1 MTIHELRST
10 NNKPE
15 TKLLNIKQFRYASD
29 NLGYLLY
36 AEKSAIAIDGGAV
49 DQIISFA
56 GQDAL
61 KIEYVTNTHSHPDHT
76 MGLKSL
82 LDKSGAV
89 YLDHNSLLQKGFIGL
104 DGQKIDVYHT
114 PGHTN
119 DSVTFHAGNFLVTG
133 DTLFNGTVGN
143 CFSGDLFAFYNSIVR
158 LISFPKDTIIYA
170 GHDYVEYSMSF
181 ARIIEPGNGEID
193 SFLKKYNPEHVSSKL
208 EDEFKVNP
216 YLRFNDP
223 EMISVL
229 KAKGL
234 PVSTEF
240 ERWESIMGMG

>member
-1 MTIHELRST
+1 M
-10 NNKPE
+10 
-15 TKLLNIKQFRYASD
+15 NIKQFRYSSD

-56 GQDAL
+56 GQNGL

-82 LDKSGAV
+82 LGKSGAV
-89 YLDHNSLLQKGFIGL
+89 YLDHNTLPAKGFIGL
-104 DGQKIDVYHT
+104 AGEKISIYHT
-114 PGHTN
+114 PGHTD
-119 DSVTFHAGNFLVTG
+119 DSVTFHAGNFLITG

-143 CFSGDLFAFYNSIVR
+143 CFSGDLLAFYNSIVR
-158 LISFPKDTIIYA
+158 LISLPKDTIIYA

-181 ARIIEPGNGEID
+181 ARLIEPGNGDIN
-193 SFLKKYNPEHVSSKL
+193 SFLKKYNPAHLFSTV
-208 EDEFKVNP
+208 EDELKVNP
-216 YLRFNDP
+216 YVRFNDSK
-223 EMISVL
+223 MISVL

-234 PVSTEF
+234 SVSTGF
-240 ERWESIMGMG
+240 ERWESLMSLG

>member
-1 MTIHELRST
+1 
-10 NNKPE
+10 
-15 TKLLNIKQFRYASD
+15 LNIKQFRYSSD

-49 DQIISFA
+49 DQICSFA
-56 GQDAL
+56 ADNGL

-82 LDKSGAV
+82 LTKTGAV
-89 YLDHNSLLQKGFIGL
+89 YLDHNLLPAKDFIGL
-104 DGQKIDVYHT
+104 AGEKIYVYRT
-114 PGHTN
+114 PGHTD
-119 DSVTFHAGNFLVTG
+119 DSVTFHAGNILVTG

-143 CFSGDLFAFYNSIVR
+143 CFSGNLFAFYNSIVR

-181 ARIIEPGNGEID
+181 ARLIEPGNGDID
-193 SFLKKYNPEHVSSKL
+193 SFLKKYNPEHVFSKL

-216 YLRFNDP
+216 YLRFNDSK
-223 EMISVL
+223 MISVL
-229 KAKGL
+229 KERRL
-234 PVSTEF
+234 PVSTAF
-240 ERWESIMGMG
+240 ERWESLMSLG